1 MRYTI
6 LSKGDSKSNALKH
19 KMINHMKDF
28 QMVEDPDNPEIVIS
42 VGGDGTLL
50 QAFHQYSH
58 MLSRC
63 AFVGVHTGHL
73 GFYADWVPHE
83 VEKLIIEINNSEFQ
97 VIEYPL
103 LEMIV
108 RYNDN
113 GYETRHLAL
122 NEATMKTENGS
133 TLVVDVNIRG
143 NQFERFRGDGLCI
156 STPSGSTAYNKALG
170 GALIHP
176 SLEAMQIAEIASINN
191 RVFRTVGSPLVL
203 PKHHTCLITPVN
215 HDTILT
221 TIDHVSIKHKNVNAI
236 QYRVANEKFD
246 LLDLDHFLFGKGYTT
261 RSSRVEMMSK

>member
-6 LSKGDSKSNALKH
+6 LTKGDSKSNALKH
-19 KMINHMKDF
+19 KMMNYMKDF
-28 QMVEDPDNPEIVIS
+28 RMIEDSENPEIVIS

-58 MLSRC
+58 MLSKV

-73 GFYADWVPHE
+73 GFYADWLPHE

-103 LEMIV
+103 LEIIM

-113 GYETRHLAL
+113 GYETRYLAL

-133 TLVVDVNIRG
+133 TLVVDVNLRG
-143 NQFERFRGDGLCI
+143 KHFERFRGDGLCV

-176 SLEAMQIAEIASINN
+176 SLEAMQITEIASINN

-203 PKHHTCLITPVN
+203 PKHHTCLISPVN
-215 HDTILT
+215 HDTIRI
-221 TIDHVSIKHKNVNAI
+221 TIDHVSIKHKNVNSI
-236 QYRVANEKFD
+236 QYRVANEKVRFARFRPFPFWKRVHD
-246 LLDLDHFLFGKGYTT
+246 SFI
-261 RSSRVEMMSK
+261 SSDEER